1 MRRAGMGQR
10 TVLWLEPSRGFAAV
24 VYGVLA
30 MALLGVLGALTLDP
44 RGSVS
49 RTLARVGPLPD
60 LVHNSLALAVAL
72 GLMCLL
78 AMTAVVDGRR
88 WRTTRAVKRLAED
101 PALAGLLPPDEADER
116 RPVAPHRPDLRVE
129 FVGKPWFGGQ
139 PRPLHRVEEH
149 RNVVGRRPLSI
160 LYLRV
165 FENQPR
171 ARTFVKGAWREFG
184 YVHLLRSATAVDP
197 ATFRKAREGGRL
209 PALFI
214 ASDDRL
220 NAALAGAPTA
230 PMPRGWHRERTI
242 AGSTVLVRDRYA
254 AYPVRSLICHGT
266 YWKRAIAL
274 LLARSDLVV
283 LDLSGYLPRND
294 GTRYELQRLVDT
306 VPFERVVLVAD
317 PRSGKRFLRAE
328 LTRAWDNMAAGS
340 PNAGVGLATV
350 EIAIIDYYRRF
361 ERQTS
366 SGTTEQ
372 TRLELHA
379 RRSETRWLLARVSSR
394 LEHARAVSPDVP
406 PPSRPRGPA
415 RRPSRPAITTP
426 TVTTPAV
433 TTPPPPGL
441 TTRPRHAR
449 TCRSA
454 GDGGARRHR
463 SGGRSPHPVRSSPDQ
478 PVRTLGRHGHRQAR

>member
-1 MRRAGMGQR
+1 MG
-10 TVLWLEPSRGFAAV
+10 SR
-24 VYGVLA
+24 VLA
-30 MALLGVLGALTLDP
+30 G
-44 RGSVS
+44 
-49 RTLARVGPLPD
+49 
-60 LVHNSLALAVAL
+60 
-72 GLMCLL
+72 
-78 AMTAVVDGRR
+78 
-88 WRTTRAVKRLAED
+88 VKRLAED

-129 FVGKPWFGGQ
+129 FVSKPWFGGQ

-171 ARTFVKGAWREFG
+171 ARTFIKGAWREFG

-197 ATFRKAREGGRL
+197 ATFRKAREGGGL

-340 PNAGVGLATV
+340 PNAGVGVATV

-406 PPSRPRGPA
+406 PPSALVGRHADRPDTAHHDTDRHDTG
-415 RRPSRPAITTP
+415 RHDTGRTN
-426 TVTTPAV
+426 
-433 TTPPPPGL
+433 
-441 TTRPRHAR
+441 RPRHAR

-463 SGGRSPHPVRSSPDQ
+463 SGGRSPHPVRSGPDR
-478 PVRTLGRHGHRQAR
+478 PVRTLGRHGHREAR